1 LRPGDSRI
9 ALGLYRSSHR
19 RGLLEQ
25 ALQLGVTAIDTAYN
39 YFSFKSHQTL
49 ARIAGDLL
57 PLFTIST
64 KLGFFPIGDGTQH
77 SLDSKRLRRALEE
90 TAETLQRLPN
100 VVLLHNPEHSLRS
113 LEDNAA
119 KACLAEAF
127 MALQE
132 ATDSRLCRAWGIS
145 TWDPRPLIPV
155 LRSLEGSSLP
165 QPTVAMV
172 RTGVLV
178 SAGVLDA
185 AEFMYNQL
193 GVDDAGRWGMSPL
206 GGDGNAE
213 VWRRV
218 DCRDLLMPGQDC
230 SSLQAAFRLAF
241 TLPTVAQVAVSTNR
255 SDHLQAMIEAK
266 SLKIDADKLV
276 RYRRMLQ
283 ERQVHTREHDT

>member
-1 LRPGDSRI
+1 M
-9 ALGLYRSSHR
+9 
-19 RGLLEQ
+19 LEQ

-64 KLGFFPIGDGTQH
+64 KLGFFPISDGTQH
-77 SLDSKRLRRALEE
+77 SLGPKRLRQALEE
-90 TAETLQRLPN
+90 TTEKLQRPPN
-100 VVLLHNPEHSLRS
+100 VALLHNPEHSLRN

-119 KACLAEAF
+119 KACLAKAF

-132 ATDSRLCRAWGIS
+132 ATDSRLCHAWGIS
-145 TWDPRPLIPV
+145 TWGPRPLVSV
-155 LRSLEGSSLP
+155 LQSLKGSSLSR
-165 QPTVAMV
+165 PTVAMV

-178 SAGVLDA
+178 SSGVLDA
-185 AEFMYNQL
+185 AEFMCNQL

-206 GGDGNAE
+206 GGDGHAE
-213 VWRRV
+213 VWRPV
-218 DCRDLLMPGQDC
+218 DCRALLMPGQEC
-230 SSLQAAFRLAF
+230 SKLQAAFRLAF
-241 TLPTVAQVAVSTNR
+241 ALPTVTQVAVSTNR